1 MRATQDA
8 YAWPIISL
16 VRFWSNHHL
25 LALLDRP
32 VWRVLKGR
40 SQAYVHAI
48 TAHLN
53 DVRTSSPVESVK
65 RLPGGVGVEVIVRGK
80 PPEVFD
86 HVVMATHSDITLKL
100 MGMWATNDEVSAL
113 KDIKCAQAAPSQS
126 QAKPSRTAAHT
137 PFTST
142 THTPFPSLHTHRYQ
156 PNDIYL
162 HTDAEWMPKDT
173 NCWASWN
180 CIQKAARQEGGE
192 AAQEGGKKAAGTTD
206 SVCVSYWVNLL
217 QNLPEGA
224 PQLFVTLNPPYPP
237 KASTIIHKLNL
248 SHPLLNMEAL
258 AAQKLLST
266 GALQGKDRIWYAGA
280 WCGYGF
286 HEDGIRSAVE
296 LLSLIHI

>member
-1 MRATQDA
+1 MCYLRPTQDA

-25 LALLDRP
+25 LSLLDRP

-65 RLPGGVGVEVIVRGK
+65 RLPGGVGVEVTVRGK

-113 KDIKCAQAAPSQS
+113 KDIKAASSPSPSQAQHS
-126 QAKPSRTAAHT
+126 
-137 PFTST
+137 ST
-142 THTPFPSLHTHRYQ
+142 DSIHQHHSHNPPFPPLHRYQ

-258 AAQKLLST
+258 AAQKVLST
-266 GALQGKDRIWYAGA
+266 GALQGRTVSGMRARGVVMASMRMAYAQRSS
-280 WCGYGF
+280 YVRGF
-286 HEDGIRSAVE
+286 VS
-296 LLSLIHI
+296 